1 MILFRRKKT
10 KKLDL
15 SGRNLDTFPAK
26 AFEDKTITCL
36 DLSNNHIKEI
46 PSNIGELTNLKYLHL
61 ENNDILRLH
70 NGILR
75 LHSLK
80 CLFMKGNPIKSLPDF
95 IKENAHFNIS
105 LDSENHHYYP
115 DVEINGDNQVLQKEI
130 GREVD
135 GIIENST
142 RFDPCSEV
150 PKVTDQNITYPRHS
164 ERRGKTI
171 NTCVLFVDIRDSVQ
185 KNNDHRVST
194 LARMYSS
201 FIYGVLRIAKEYNG
215 HVRNIIGD
223 RVMVVFDEVD
233 SCNNAVKCAGSILY
247 FCRKKMGKTVPKDSF
262 SCGIG
267 IHYGTMH
274 IIKVGLID
282 RGDEHDEYQ
291 NLVWIGEPANLA
303 SRLTD
308 MAGKG
313 GIPSL
318 AISKDVYE
326 RQTKSSIKRYFVSVD
341 KKRFKDVDFD
351 VYGCNLIIK

>member
-1 MILFRRKKT
+1 MILLRRKKT
-10 KKLDL
+10 RKLDL
-15 SGRNLDTFPAK
+15 SGKNLDVFPAK

-46 PSNIGELTNLKYLHL
+46 PANIGELTQLRYLHL
-61 ENNDILRLH
+61 ENNDILQLH

-75 LHSLK
+75 VHSLK
-80 CLFMKGNPIKSLPDF
+80 CLYLKGNPMKSLPDF

-105 LDSENHHYYP
+105 MDGEYHHYYP
-115 DVEINGDNQVLQKEI
+115 DVEIIGSNHFLQKEI
-130 GREVD
+130 GHEVD
-135 GIIENST
+135 GIIDNDT
-142 RFDPCSEV
+142 RFDSCTEV
-150 PKVTDQNITYPRHS
+150 PIVTDQNITYPRHS

-194 LARMYSS
+194 LAKMYSS

-223 RVMVVFDEVD
+223 RVMVVFDEND
-233 SCNNAVKCAGSILY
+233 CCNNAVKCAGSILY

-262 SCGIG
+262 NCGIG
-267 IHYGTMH
+267 IHYGIMNV
-274 IIKVGLID
+274 IKVGLID
-282 RGDEHDEYQ
+282 RSVEHDEFQ

-308 MAGKG
+308 MAGKRN
-313 GIPSL
+313 IPSIV
-318 AISKDVYE
+318 ISSDVY
-326 RQTKSSIKRYFVSVD
+326 KRLSDKCLKWNFEIVD
-341 KKRFKDVDFD
+341 KKNFKDVEFG
-351 VYGCNLIIK
+351 VHGCNLLIK